1 MATKRTANGKAARAT
16 PVAAAK
22 PDGRKRRAAP
32 RVAVDG
38 DLNPE
43 HCRYDPAK
51 GTVTL
56 GLDVFDGAGW
66 DTVLVRFEVLLP
78 DEVGWLERV
87 VADARAAVEE
97 RDGRR
102 PGG

>member
-16 PVAAAK
+16 PAAAR
-22 PDGRKRRAAP
+22 PGGRGRRPAP
-32 RVAVDG
+32 KVAVDG
-38 DLNPE
+38 DLNPK

-66 DTVLVRFEVLLP
+66 ETVLVKFGVLLP
-78 DEVGWLERV
+78 DEVGWLERL
-87 VADARAAVEE
+87 VAAARAAVGE
-97 RDGRR
+97 RDGRPR
-102 PGG
+102 VGS